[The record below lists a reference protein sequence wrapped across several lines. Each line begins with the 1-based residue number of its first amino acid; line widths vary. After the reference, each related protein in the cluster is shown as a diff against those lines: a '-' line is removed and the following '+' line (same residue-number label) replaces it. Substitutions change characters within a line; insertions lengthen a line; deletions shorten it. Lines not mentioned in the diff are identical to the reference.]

1 MDSGS
6 KQLRIS
12 IIAASLLWGFAS
24 GDCLAAE
31 DESDLP
37 APALTVMVAVA
48 ESRSWPQLL
57 TANGVIEPWQEAIVS
72 AQVAGQR
79 IEEVL
84 VEVGDAVHAG
94 QLLARMDQ
102 STLLIEIADLDA
114 AVARAQAGLA
124 QANADATRANELE
137 KKAALSAQDILRY
150 QTQAD
155 IARADLNS
163 SQARLRARRL
173 QLERTEVEAPDAGLI
188 TERLATLGEVPSLGQ
203 ALFRMIRQGRLEWR
217 GELTAQQVVRIASG
231 QPVTLRLSDGSEA
244 AAVIRKIAPA
254 LRSESRLAIIYADL
268 GPGGTAR
275 AGMYVEGTIRL
286 PATDALVVPAVSVV
300 IRDGRSYVFTVGPDT
315 VTTRISARQV
325 ETGRRIGGEVEIL
338 GGITAGDRVVTQGAG
353 FLNDGDVVRISG
365 ASAGGVSEAG
375 P

>member
-6 KQLRIS
+6 KQLRIL

-24 GDCLAAE
+24 GDCLAA
-31 DESDLP
+31 DDVSDLP
-37 APALTVMVAVA
+37 APALTVIVAVA

-84 VEVGDAVHAG
+84 VEVGDAVAAG
-94 QLLARMDQ
+94 QLLVRMDQ
-102 STLLIEIADLDA
+102 STLLIEIAELEA
-114 AVARAQAGLA
+114 EVARAQAGLA

-155 IARADLNS
+155 IARAELNS
-163 SQARLRARRL
+163 AQARLSARRL
-173 QLERTEVEAPDAGLI
+173 QLERTDVEAPDAGLI
-188 TERLATLGEVPSLGQ
+188 TERLATLGEVPSLWQ

-217 GELTAQQVVRIASG
+217 GELTTQQVVRIASG
-231 QPVTLRLSDGSEA
+231 QSVTLRLSDGSEA

-268 GPGGTAR
+268 EPGGTAR
-275 AGMYVEGTIRL
+275 AGMYVEGTIR
-286 PATDALVVPAVSVV
+286 
-300 IRDGRSYVFTVGPDT
+300 R
-315 VTTRISARQV
+315 
-325 ETGRRIGGEVEIL
+325 
-338 GGITAGDRVVTQGAG
+338 
-353 FLNDGDVVRISG
+353 
-365 ASAGGVSEAG
+365 GV
-375 P
+375 